1 MANVHKTPVERCETT
16 RLRGRSARTWVC
28 SIEIDL
34 DKRDCEDTD
43 WSARSVCQIQ
53 RVSERSEVSVPR
65 RSSHKQDLGQGTF
78 RLPTAAASGAKAL
91 QNQNVLCL
99 WPARCTT
106 ESGHPRTQAAS
117 PHPVVESYRDCQ
129 ILFPFDRDATARAGG
144 CRLPLFS
151 QCGYQESGGRAWLS
165 GQRLSSVT
173 PLVS

>member
-106 ESGHPRTQAAS
+106 ESGHPRTQARRPRPTQSSSRTGTAKYFSLSIAMQRQEPGDVGS
-117 PHPVVESYRDCQ
+117 P
-129 ILFPFDRDATARAGG
+129 
-144 CRLPLFS
+144 
-151 QCGYQESGGRAWLS
+151 
-165 GQRLSSVT
+165 SSVSVAT
-173 PLVS
+173 RRAEVAPGSLAKDYHRSHL